1 MTYLINYII
10 IGLRAKPPNLENQ
23 LNQKEVTLIK
33 FTKLQAELLAD
44 RPPDCIADALSQTYD
59 WDFDF
64 LNQKASHLNWC
75 IEIKKEISDE
85 LDNYDLEIL
94 ADMING
100 NTIMQGLADAAEF
113 EEITKKELGNYK
125 RAFRSVI
132 KKLNKIGEGHESFPI
147 DPDDGML
154 YL

>member
-1 MTYLINYII
+1 M
-10 IGLRAKPPNLENQ
+10 
-23 LNQKEVTLIK
+23 IK

-125 RAFRSVI
+125 RAFKSVI

>member
-1 MTYLINYII
+1 M
-10 IGLRAKPPNLENQ
+10 
-23 LNQKEVTLIK
+23 IK

-64 LNQKASHLNWC
+64 LNEKASHLNWC

-85 LDNYDLEIL
+85 LDNFDLEIL

-147 DPDDGML
+147 DPDDGMR

>member
-1 MTYLINYII
+1 LKI
-10 IGLRAKPPNLENQ
+10 ENQ

-113 EEITKKELGNYK
+113 EEITKKELGSYK

>member
-64 LNQKASHLNWC
+64 IFDKAQDLNWD
-75 IEIKKEISDE
+75 IEGRQSIKED

-94 ADMING
+94 HDMVDG
-100 NTIMQGLADAAEF
+100 NTIMQRLIEAAEF
-113 EEITKKELGNYK
+113 EEDITKKELGNYK
-125 RAFRSVI
+125 RAFKSVI
-132 KKLNKIGEGHESFPI
+132 KKLNKIGEGHESYPI
-147 DPDDGML
+147 KDNWML
-154 YL
+154 YY

>member
-1 MTYLINYII
+1 MKI
-10 IGLRAKPPNLENQ
+10 ENQ

-64 LNQKASHLNWC
+64 LNEKASHLNWC

-132 KKLNKIGEGHESFPI
+132 KKLNKIGKGHESFPI

>member
-1 MTYLINYII
+1 M
-10 IGLRAKPPNLENQ
+10 
-23 LNQKEVTLIK
+23 IK

-59 WDFDF
+59 WDFNF
-64 LNQKASHLNWC
+64 LNEKASHLNWC

>member
-1 MTYLINYII
+1 M
-10 IGLRAKPPNLENQ
+10 
-23 LNQKEVTLIK
+23 IK

-59 WDFDF
+59 WDFEFIFDKAQD
-64 LNQKASHLNWC
+64 LNFD
-75 IEIKKEISDE
+75 IERRQSIKED

-94 ADMING
+94 HDMVDG

-125 RAFRSVI
+125 RAFKSVI

-147 DPDDGML
+147 KDNWML
-154 YL
+154 YY

>member
-1 MTYLINYII
+1 M
-10 IGLRAKPPNLENQ
+10 
-23 LNQKEVTLIK
+23 IK

-64 LNQKASHLNWC
+64 LNEKASHLNWC

-132 KKLNKIGEGHESFPI
+132 KKLNKIGEGDVSFPI
-147 DPDDGML
+147 NPDDGML

>member
-1 MTYLINYII
+1 LTYLINYII
-10 IGLRAKPPNLENQ
+10 IGLRVKPQKLENQ
-23 LNQKEVTLIK
+23 INQKEVTLIK

>member
-1 MTYLINYII
+1 M
-10 IGLRAKPPNLENQ
+10 
-23 LNQKEVTLIK
+23 IK

-59 WDFDF
+59 WDFDL

>member
-1 MTYLINYII
+1 M
-10 IGLRAKPPNLENQ
+10 GFASAPRKPNKPTGGN
-23 LNQKEVTLIK
+23 LIK

-44 RPPDCIADALSQTYD
+44 RPPDCIADALNQTYD

-64 LNQKASHLNWC
+64 INQKASHLSWC
-75 IEIKKEISDE
+75 IDIKKEITDE

-113 EEITKKELGNYK
+113 EEITKKEFGNYK
-125 RAFRSVI
+125 RAFKSVI

-147 DPDDGML
+147 NSDNGML

>member
-1 MTYLINYII
+1 MKI
-10 IGLRAKPPNLENQ
+10 ENH

-64 LNQKASHLNWC
+64 LNEKATHLNWC
-75 IEIKKEISDE
+75 IEIEKEITDE

>member
-1 MTYLINYII
+1 LTNLINYII
-10 IGLRAKPPNLENQ
+10 IGLRVKPQKLENQ
-23 LNQKEVTLIK
+23 INQKEVTLIK

-64 LNQKASHLNWC
+64 LNEKASHLNWC

>member
-1 MTYLINYII
+1 M
-10 IGLRAKPPNLENQ
+10 
-23 LNQKEVTLIK
+23 IK

-64 LNQKASHLNWC
+64 LNEKASHLNWC

-132 KKLNKIGEGHESFPI
+132 KKLNKIGEGHKSFPI

>member
-1 MTYLINYII
+1 M
-10 IGLRAKPPNLENQ
+10 
-23 LNQKEVTLIK
+23 IK

-64 LNQKASHLNWC
+64 LNEKASHLNWC

-147 DPDDGML
+147 NPDDRML

>member
-1 MTYLINYII
+1 M
-10 IGLRAKPPNLENQ
+10 
-23 LNQKEVTLIK
+23 IK

-64 LNQKASHLNWC
+64 IFDKAQDLNWD
-75 IEIKKEISDE
+75 IERRQSIKED

-94 ADMING
+94 HDMVNG

>member
-1 MTYLINYII
+1 MTNLINYII
-10 IGLRAKPPNLENQ
+10 IGLRVKSQKLENQ
-23 LNQKEVTLIK
+23 INQKEVTLIK

-147 DPDDGML
+147 DPDNGML

>member
-1 MTYLINYII
+1 MKI
-10 IGLRAKPPNLENQ
+10 ENQ

-59 WDFDF
+59 CDFDY
-64 LNQKASHLNWC
+64 LNEKASHLNWC

-113 EEITKKELGNYK
+113 EEITKKEFGNYK
-125 RAFRSVI
+125 RAFKSVI
-132 KKLNKIGEGHESFPI
+132 KKLNKIGEGHESYPI
-147 DPDDGML
+147 VDNWML
-154 YL
+154 YY

>member
-1 MTYLINYII
+1 M
-10 IGLRAKPPNLENQ
+10 
-23 LNQKEVTLIK
+23 IK
-33 FTKLQAELLAD
+33 FTKLQPELLAD

-64 LNQKASHLNWC
+64 LNEKASHLNWC

-125 RAFRSVI
+125 RAFKSVI

>member
-1 MTYLINYII
+1 LKI
-10 IGLRAKPPNLENQ
+10 KNQ

>member
-1 MTYLINYII
+1 M
-10 IGLRAKPPNLENQ
+10 
-23 LNQKEVTLIK
+23 IK

-147 DPDDGML
+147 DPDNGML

>member
-1 MTYLINYII
+1 M
-10 IGLRAKPPNLENQ
+10 
-23 LNQKEVTLIK
+23 IK

-147 DPDDGML
+147 NPDDGML

>member
-1 MTYLINYII
+1 LTNLINYII

-64 LNQKASHLNWC
+64 LNEKASHLNWC

>member
-1 MTYLINYII
+1 M
-10 IGLRAKPPNLENQ
+10 
-23 LNQKEVTLIK
+23 IK

-64 LNQKASHLNWC
+64 IFDKAQDLNWD
-75 IEIKKEISDE
+75 IEGRQSIKED

-94 ADMING
+94 HDMVDG
-100 NTIMQGLADAAEF
+100 NTIMQRLIDAAEF
-113 EEITKKELGNYK
+113 EEDITKKELGNYK

>member
-1 MTYLINYII
+1 MKMVATDTSKRNKLVIWPDKEDLKELNDMF
-10 IGLRAKPPNLENQ
+10 LRAAITDKKLPKDSPRNITTAWLDM
-23 LNQKEVTLIK
+23 KKTWHDYGWDKSAKIK
-33 FTKLQAELLAD
+33 I
-44 RPPDCIADALSQTYD
+44 RPSGED
-59 WDFDF
+59 
-64 LNQKASHLNWC
+64 
-75 IEIKKEISDE
+75 

-94 ADMING
+94 HDMVDG

-147 DPDDGML
+147 DPDNGML

>member
-1 MTYLINYII
+1 M
-10 IGLRAKPPNLENQ
+10 
-23 LNQKEVTLIK
+23 IK

-64 LNQKASHLNWC
+64 IDQKASDLNWS

-100 NTIMQGLADAAEF
+100 NTIMQRLIDAAEF
-113 EEITKKELGNYK
+113 EEDITKKELGNYK
-125 RAFRSVI
+125 RAFKSVI

-147 DPDDGML
+147 NPNDGML

>member
-1 MTYLINYII
+1 M
-10 IGLRAKPPNLENQ
+10 
-23 LNQKEVTLIK
+23 IK

-64 LNQKASHLNWC
+64 LNEKASHLNWC

-147 DPDDGML
+147 DPDDGRL

>member
-1 MTYLINYII
+1 M
-10 IGLRAKPPNLENQ
+10 
-23 LNQKEVTLIK
+23 IK
-33 FTKLQAELLAD
+33 FTKLHAELLAD

>member
-1 MTYLINYII
+1 M
-10 IGLRAKPPNLENQ
+10 
-23 LNQKEVTLIK
+23 IK

-64 LNQKASHLNWC
+64 LNEKASHLNWC

-113 EEITKKELGNYK
+113 EEITKQELGNYK

-147 DPDDGML
+147 DPDNGML

>member
-1 MTYLINYII
+1 MTNLINYII
-10 IGLRAKPPNLENQ
+10 IGLGVKPQKLENQ
-23 LNQKEVTLIK
+23 INQKEVTLIK

-64 LNQKASHLNWC
+64 LNEKASHLNWC